1 MYNQHQDDADSDGV
15 GDVCDNCVYT
25 TNSDQADSDGDGAGR
40 ACDAD
45 DNDRSVGVCIERFT
59 NTHVDEH
66 ARTHIHTCTCTHTK
80 VSLISVTKPLCCML
94 SV

>member
-1 MYNQHQDDADSDGV
+1 MYFSHSLSHTHTTHYALGDSEDNCPLVYNQHQDDADSDGV

-25 TNSDQADSDGDGAGR
+25 ANSDQADSDGDGAGR

-59 NTHVDEH
+59 K
-66 ARTHIHTCTCTHTK
+66 HTCR
-80 VSLISVTKPLCCML
+80 
-94 SV
+94 